1 MNRCV
6 RISICLLGL
15 FLIQILRPAEMSARE
30 ELLSGDATGNATE
43 TDAPKREGSAW
54 TLTFPLGLHEAST
67 IDTLTYNYQRQAI
80 PALASDAYAT
90 TGNLGAEGLN
100 MIYFGRR
107 KSSSFFFANSL
118 RRWLPEFSTQKFYNV
133 YIPTTI
139 LSYNFG
145 GGKNN
150 HQDQLSVDFAG
161 NVNRNIGVG
170 VTMDYLHSKGCYD
183 EQAAKHFNFSFSGYY
198 TDNRYEMQAF
208 YNHYNSVNKEN
219 GGITNDL
226 YITDPAQLQG
236 GVDNIEPKS
245 IPVRLKNAHSRI
257 NGQQFFMTHAYKVGF
272 WKDEQVN
279 DTLTRQ
285 VYVPVTKFIYSFDLK
300 TIKHNFNHAGSV
312 PVLDDVP
319 FWQNTYLNPSGSNDL
334 TSLFSIDNSLGI
346 YLIEGFQKWAKFGLA
361 AFATYSIDRYRQT
374 TDYPSNISAD
384 TDLSTLSPLPAGF
397 AIDPVH
403 TQHKLRVG
411 GRIEKTKGAIL
422 RYNAQ
427 AIFGLTDDAAG
438 DIDIDGKL
446 DTQIPLFRDTV
457 VVGASGRFSNLSQD
471 WLLKH
476 YISNHFAWDNE
487 FGKTRTFR
495 VGGHIAIPW
504 TKTRFS
510 AHVENIQNLVY
521 FNSNSIPVQHSGN
534 VQVFAAQLEQNFQF
548 GIWNWNNTITF
559 QTSSDQSVI
568 PLPKLAIYSNMFLK
582 FTAFKVL
589 KLHIGVDCDFYTRY
603 SGLDYQP
610 ATMSFINRDG
620 GNIGGFPLCNVYI
633 TARLY
638 RTRFYLL
645 YSHVNQGWFGK
656 EYFSLPHY
664 PINPRRFQLGL
675 SIDFAD

>member
-1 MNRCV
+1 MNRRA
-6 RISICLLGL
+6 RISLYLLTL
-15 FLIQILRPAEMSARE
+15 VMSLAFFPAESSARE
-30 ELLSGDATGNATE
+30 ELQSPETSGAKNGN
-43 TDAPKREGSAW
+43 DRVVREGSAW

-67 IDTLTYNYQRQAI
+67 LDTLTYNYQRLSI
-80 PALASDAYAT
+80 PAMATDAYAT

-100 MIYFGRR
+100 MIYFSRR
-107 KSSSFFFANSL
+107 KSVPFFFANSII
-118 RRWLPEFSTQKFYNV
+118 RWIPEFSTQKFYNV

-145 GGKNN
+145 GVSSN
-150 HQDQLSVDFAG
+150 HQDRLSVDFAG

-170 VTMDYLHSKGCYD
+170 VTADYLHSKGSYD
-183 EQAAKHFNFSFSGYY
+183 EQAAKHFNFSLSGYY
-198 TDNRYEMQAF
+198 TGNRYEMQAF

-226 YITDPAQLQG
+226 YITDPAVLQG

-245 IPVRLKNAHSRI
+245 IPTRLKNAHSRV
-257 NGQQFFMTHAYKVGF
+257 NGQQLFMTHAYKVGF
-272 WKDEQVN
+272 WEEEQVN
-279 DTLTRQ
+279 DSITREI
-285 VYVPVTKFIYSFDLK
+285 YVPVTKFIYSLDLR
-300 TIKHNFNHAGSV
+300 TAKHNFNHSGSV
-312 PVLDDVP
+312 PTLDGVP
-319 FWQNTYLNPSGSNDL
+319 FWENTYLNPGGSNDL
-334 TSLFSIDNSLGI
+334 TSMLTVDNSLGI
-346 YLIEGFQKWAKFGLA
+346 YLIEGFRKWAKFGLA
-361 AFATYSIDRYRQT
+361 AFATYSVNRYRQT
-374 TDYPSNISAD
+374 TDYPSDISEG
-384 TDLSTLSPLPAGF
+384 TDVSGLTPLPSGF
-397 AIDPVH
+397 SIDPVH

-427 AIFGLTDDAAG
+427 AVFGLTDDAAG
-438 DIDIDGKL
+438 DIDVDGMF
-446 DTQIPLFRDTV
+446 DTHIPLFRDTV
-457 VVGASGRFSNLSQD
+457 VVGASGRFSNLSPD

-476 YISNHFAWDNE
+476 YISNHFAWDND

-495 VGGHIAIPW
+495 VGGHIEIPW
-504 TKTRFS
+504 THTRLS
-510 AHVENIQNLVY
+510 ANVENIQNRIY
-521 FNSNSIPVQHSGN
+521 FNSASLPVQHSGN
-534 VQVFAAQLEQNFQF
+534 VQVFGASLQQNLRF
-548 GIWNWNNTITF
+548 GIWNWNNTVTF

-589 KLHIGVDCDFYTRY
+589 NLQIGVDCDFYTRY

-610 ATMSFINRDG
+610 TTMSFINRNE
-620 GNIGGFPLCNVYI
+620 GNIGGFPLCNAYI

-664 PINPRRFQLGL
+664 PINPRRFQLGI
-675 SIDFAD
+675 SIDFED